1 VRTAVLMSAS
11 RNFES
16 SVVAACSDGGF
27 MGIGWSTLSSWP
39 YENIGHKFTA
49 LFGPFLSY
57 MSQQHIRAL
66 GLVPSLPGR
75 NLITRLNCERNLD
88 YLACQHDRAFDSQK

>member
-11 RNFES
+11 RNFKS

-49 LFGPFLSY
+49 LFGPFLS
-57 MSQQHIRAL
+57 
-66 GLVPSLPGR
+66 
-75 NLITRLNCERNLD
+75 
-88 YLACQHDRAFDSQK
+88 